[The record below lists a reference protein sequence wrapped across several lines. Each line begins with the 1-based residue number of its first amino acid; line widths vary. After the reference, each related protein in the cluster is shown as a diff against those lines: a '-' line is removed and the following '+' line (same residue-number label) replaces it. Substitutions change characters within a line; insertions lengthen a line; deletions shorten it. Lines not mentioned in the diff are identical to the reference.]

1 MSRKNK
7 ITFVD
12 DNDLFCAFLGEVGWH
27 SKAISERTNLTEGQ
41 VNYRLKKAD
50 IKRKSYRDGESRTAE
65 LVVRNCA
72 GQIMPKLRRTLGKKF
87 A

>member
-1 MSRKNK
+1 MSKKTK
-7 ITFVD
+7 ITFAD

-27 SKAISERTNLTEGQ
+27 SRAISERTNLTESQ
-41 VNYRLKKAD
+41 VNYRLKKAE
-50 IKRKSYRDGESRTAE
+50 IKRKSYRDGESKTAE